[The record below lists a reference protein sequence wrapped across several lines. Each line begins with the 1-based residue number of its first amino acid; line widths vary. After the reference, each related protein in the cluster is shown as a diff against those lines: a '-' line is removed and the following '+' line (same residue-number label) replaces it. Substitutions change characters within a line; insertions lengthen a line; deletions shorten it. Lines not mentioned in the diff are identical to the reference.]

1 MKVGNDANVAAL
13 GEMWAGGGKGAE
25 NLIMATLGTGV
36 GGGIIVDGKIVTG
49 AHGAGGEIG
58 HAILEPGEAEPCNC
72 GNHGC
77 LEQMASA
84 TGIARLAG
92 RRLAADSTPSALRGE
107 RVTAKAVFDAYKD
120 GDSVAAEIVEQ
131 FADYLGRAIDVYKR
145 QDDNPERDMAVVQ
158 GIIELVHKFH
168 IRIVAEG
175 VESPGQ
181 VEYLRKAGCDYVQG
195 YVFYRPMPQEDYEKL
210 IAERSPGV

>member
-1 MKVGNDANVAAL
+1 MK
-13 GEMWAGGGKGAE
+13 
-25 NLIMATLGTGV
+25 
-36 GGGIIVDGKIVTG
+36 
-49 AHGAGGEIG
+49 
-58 HAILEPGEAEPCNC
+58 
-72 GNHGC
+72 
-77 LEQMASA
+77 
-84 TGIARLAG
+84 
-92 RRLAADSTPSALRGE
+92 
-107 RVTAKAVFDAYKD
+107 
-120 GDSVAAEIVEQ
+120 
-131 FADYLGRAIDVYKR
+131 IDR
-145 QDDNPERDMAVVQ
+145 FFFTSDDNPERDMAVVQ